1 MKNVSSIAAITLA
14 SSLALLATGCDR
26 TPDDRTPG
34 ERADMDARDT
44 PRDTTTSMGETLDRR
59 TDQAGQAIADAAITT
74 SVKGKYLIDD
84 TLKGLDIN
92 VDTEQGVVTLT
103 GSVQSAAAKDLAT
116 QIAQGV
122 DGVVRVNNQLMIQ

>member
-1 MKNVSSIAAITLA
+1 MKNVSSIAAIALA

-59 TDQAGQAIADAAITT
+59 TDQAGQATT
-74 SVKGKYLIDD
+74 PSRAW
-84 TLKGLDIN
+84 TS
-92 VDTEQGVVTLT
+92 TSTP
-103 GSVQSAAAKDLAT
+103 SRAWS
-116 QIAQGV
+116 
-122 DGVVRVNNQLMIQ
+122 R